1 MMRIYMYLGFKGES
15 HGLSVLTSSCE
26 NKTTSRWKGWR
37 KPDLE
42 ENKTVETPAACTHLV
57 SEQ

>member
-1 MMRIYMYLGFKGES
+1 MYLGFKGES

-42 ENKTVETPAACTHLV
+42 ENKTVETPVACTHLV